1 MWNFNFVRFHQF
13 SSFLAFVN
21 INLISFG
28 SISVSFE
35 FNPFL
40 SHNSKVMAKDKKVNI
55 EVTNFQMLH
64 SRVSSCTNPPT
75 LGYIG
80 KSCQEQT
87 LQLITKNVIY
97 GLKSYDIGPLSQSSR
112 M

>member
-1 MWNFNFVRFHQF
+1 MCNFNFVHFHQF

-28 SISVSFE
+28 SITVSFE

-40 SHNSKVMAKDKKVNI
+40 SHNSKTMAKDKKVNI

-64 SRVSSCTNPPT
+64 SRVGSCPYSQI
-75 LGYIG
+75 LDYIG

-87 LQLITKNVIY
+87 LQFITKNCN
-97 GLKSYDIGPLSQSSR
+97 LWS
-112 M
+112 